1 MRAAEERRAQ
11 IEGEPKQQE
20 YVQAIRYKSP
30 RGRQHF
36 GTVQA
41 SIFAPVGTSKKDIA
55 ASVNQ
60 ALTGG
65 SAKFEVRIIK
75 WLRSR

>member
-1 MRAAEERRAQ
+1 MAAAERQRAK
-11 IEGEPKQQE
+11 IEGEPKTQE

-41 SIFAPVGTSKKDIA
+41 SIFAPVGTSKKA
-55 ASVNQ
+55 LAQSVNQ
-60 ALTGG
+60 ALSGG
-65 SAKFEVRIIK
+65 SAQFEVRVIK